1 MVEETADK
9 FGWRNSHKDPPA
21 VGQEVYYFGPNIGI
35 GIGHYKYEEQR
46 IVGTKG
52 NKDIELCPHIFTNN
66 HWGVVDACDAPH
78 WQPYDPESAKSWVPM
93 PPVGYMRE
101 IVSDLDAIAAA
112 EKDET

>member
-1 MVEETADK
+1 MVETADQ

-66 HWGVVDACDAPH
+66 HWGVVDACDAPY
-78 WQPYDPESAKSWVPM
+78 WQPYDPERAKSWSPM